1 MYCSWVVGVGE
12 VNGIKVAACSRRT
25 MSSRPTP
32 LYLAPTLGTA
42 RLVSEAQCPP
52 AVNPGNVVLATL
64 ADGRTAQGIV
74 VRLTPE
80 VLVLQCRS
88 WWSGVHQQVFE
99 RSSLTGFAKISS

>member
-1 MYCSWVVGVGE
+1 VTRAEEG
-12 VNGIKVAACSRRT
+12 
-25 MSSRPTP
+25 
-32 LYLAPTLGTA
+32 
-42 RLVSEAQCPP
+42 EAQHPL
-52 AVNPGNVVLATL
+52 NPGNVVLATL

-99 RSSLTGFAKISS
+99 RGSLTEIAKIS